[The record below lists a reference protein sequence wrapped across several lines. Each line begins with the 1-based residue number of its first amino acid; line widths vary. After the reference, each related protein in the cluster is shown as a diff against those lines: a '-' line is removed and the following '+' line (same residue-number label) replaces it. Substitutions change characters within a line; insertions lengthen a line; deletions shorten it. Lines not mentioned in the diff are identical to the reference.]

1 MEILKDLQ
9 NGQKNIEAIKTQLFD
24 VIKTPY
30 KTGIKKYPNPNN
42 AFGVYKKNGGEDAWL
57 GNVGKDFTPTQPKLL
72 FEDFESCLYDT
83 DAKMQDVKYM
93 ELKGGSKIVFEAPIK
108 TIGFKNLKG
117 EQDEM
122 IVKINLATGFDGL
135 TKTSLFI
142 SCYRMVCANGMK
154 AWRTEFAAS
163 FKNTKNNIGKASS
176 LCYDVAKATDQ
187 INDFEAY
194 LRKLDKVQVNQAKVD
209 EFLLKTLEYN
219 QSMYSELHGSKK
231 AILDNVQ
238 ESIAL
243 EFSRTGSTLW
253 GLVNGITHYT
263 NHVAKADDRNDY
275 LLVGAGLKL
284 NDKAQK
290 VALEMAY

>member
-1 MEILKDLQ
+1 MNILSDLQ
-9 NGQKNIEAIKTQLFD
+9 SGNANIEAIKSKLFD
-24 VIKTPY
+24 VVKVPL
-30 KTGIKKYPNPNN
+30 KTGIKKYPNPIK
-42 AFGVYKKNGGEDAWL
+42 FGVYKKIGGENSLL
-57 GNVGKDFTPTQPKLL
+57 GDVGKDFIPTQPKLL
-72 FEDFESCLYDT
+72 FNEFENCLYDT
-83 DAKMQDVKYM
+83 DARMQEVKYL
-93 ELKGGSKIVFEAPIK
+93 ELKGGSKIVFEAPFK

-117 EQDEM
+117 KNDEM
-122 IVKINLATGFDGL
+122 IVKLNLATGFDGL

-154 AWRTEFAAS
+154 AWRTEFAVS
-163 FKNTKNNIGKASS
+163 FKNTKGNVGKASS
-176 LCYDVAKATDQ
+176 LCHDIAKATDQ

-194 LRKLDKVQVNQAKVD
+194 IQQLNRTSVDKAKVEEFLFKTLGYNQA
-209 EFLLKTLEYN
+209 L
-219 QSMYSELHGSKK
+219 YSELHGTKK
-231 AILDNVQ
+231 IILDNVQ
-238 ESIAL
+238 ESIEL

-284 NDKAQK
+284 NNEAQK

>member
-1 MEILKDLQ
+1 MDILSDLQ
-9 NGQKNIEAIKTQLFD
+9 GGNANIEAIKGKLFD
-24 VIKTPY
+24 VVKIPLI
-30 KTGIKKYPNPNN
+30 TGVERFTNPDSF
-42 AFGVYKKNGGEDAWL
+42 ATYRTEGGAPLGV
-57 GNVGKDFTPTQPKLL
+57 VGKDFTPTQPKLL
-72 FEDFESCLYDT
+72 FDEFENCLYDT
-83 DAKMQDVKYM
+83 DARMQDVKYL
-93 ELKGGSKIVFEAPIK
+93 ELKGGKKIVFEAPIK

-154 AWRTEFAAS
+154 AWRTEFAVS
-163 FKNTKNNIGKASS
+163 FKNTKGNVGKASS
-176 LCYDVAKATDQ
+176 LCYDIAKATDQ

-194 LRKLDKVQVNQAKVD
+194 IQQLNRTSVDKARVE
-209 EFLLKTLEYN
+209 EFLFKTIGYN
-219 QSMYSELHGSKK
+219 EAIRSELGTAKQN
-231 AILDNVQ
+231 ILNAVQ
-238 ESIAL
+238 ESIEL

-263 NHVAKADDRNDY
+263 NHVARTDDRNDY
-275 LLVGAGLKL
+275 LLVGGGLKL
-284 NDKAQK
+284 NDLAQK

>member
-1 MEILKDLQ
+1 MEILKDLH
-9 NGQKNIEAIKTQLFD
+9 NGNKNIEAIKTQLFD
-24 VIKTPY
+24 VVKVPLVTNLEGF
-30 KTGIKKYPNPNN
+30 TNPDSF
-42 AFGVYKKNGGEDAWL
+42 ATYRKDGGVPL
-57 GNVGKDFTPTQPKLL
+57 GVVGKDFTPTQPKLL
-72 FEDFESCLYDT
+72 FDEFENCLYDT

-93 ELKGGSKIVFEAPIK
+93 ELKGGKKIVFEAPIK

-122 IVKINLATGFDGL
+122 IVKLNLSTGFDGL

-154 AWRTEFAAS
+154 AWRTEFAVS
-163 FKNTKNNIGKASS
+163 FKNTKGNVGKASS

-194 LRKLDKVQVNQAKVD
+194 LRKLDKVQVNQSKVD
-209 EFLLKTLEYN
+209 EFLMKTIGYN
-219 QSMYSELHGSKK
+219 EAIRSELGTAKQN
-231 AILDNVQ
+231 ILNNVQ

-263 NHVAKADDRNDY
+263 NHVARTDDRNDY
-275 LLVGAGLKL
+275 LLVGGGLKL
-284 NDKAQK
+284 NDTAQK

>member
-1 MEILKDLQ
+1 MDILSDLQ
-9 NGQKNIEAIKTQLFD
+9 GGNANIEAIKGQLFD
-24 VIKTPY
+24 VVKIPLI
-30 KTGIKKYPNPNN
+30 TGVERFTNPDSF
-42 AFGVYKKNGGEDAWL
+42 ATYRTEGGAPLGV
-57 GNVGKDFTPTQPKLL
+57 VGKDFTPTQPKLL
-72 FEDFESCLYDT
+72 FNEFENCLYDT
-83 DAKMQDVKYM
+83 DARMQDVKYL
-93 ELKGGSKIVFEAPIK
+93 ELKGGKKIVFEAPIK

-154 AWRTEFAAS
+154 AWRTEFAVS
-163 FKNTKNNIGKASS
+163 FKNTKGNVGKASS
-176 LCYDVAKATDQ
+176 LCYDIAKATDQ

-194 LRKLDKVQVNQAKVD
+194 IQQLNRTSVDKARVE
-209 EFLLKTLEYN
+209 EFLFKTIGYN
-219 QSMYSELHGSKK
+219 EAIRSELGTAKQN
-231 AILDNVQ
+231 ILNAVQ
-238 ESIAL
+238 ESIEL

-263 NHVAKADDRNDY
+263 NHVARTDDRNDY
-275 LLVGAGLKL
+275 LLVGGGLKL
-284 NDKAQK
+284 NDLAQK

>member
-1 MEILKDLQ
+1 MEILKDLH

-24 VIKTPY
+24 VIKQPY
-30 KTGIKKYPNPNN
+30 KTGIKKYPNPSN

-57 GNVGKDFTPTQPKLL
+57 GNVGKDFVPTQPKLL
-72 FEDFESCLYDT
+72 FEDFENCLYDT
-83 DAKMQDVKYM
+83 DAKMQDVKYI
-93 ELKGGSKIVFEAPIK
+93 ELKGGSKILFEAPIK

-163 FKNTKNNIGKASS
+163 FKNTQNNIGKVSS
-176 LCYDVAKATDQ
+176 LCDDVAKATDQ

-219 QSMYSELHGSKK
+219 QSMYSELHGRKK

-263 NHVAKADDRNDY
+263 NHVANTDDRNDY
-275 LLVGAGLKL
+275 LLVGGGLKL

-290 VALEMAY
+290 VALEMI